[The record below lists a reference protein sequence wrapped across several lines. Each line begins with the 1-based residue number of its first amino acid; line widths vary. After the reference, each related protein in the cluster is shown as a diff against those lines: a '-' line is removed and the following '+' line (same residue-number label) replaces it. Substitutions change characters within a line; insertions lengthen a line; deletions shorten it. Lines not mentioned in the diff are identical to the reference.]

1 MTQRDQSSLPPAD
14 WIDFQRKYWDAWT
27 QVGQQLFD
35 TVGAQGKADPWT
47 QALEHWGKALAG
59 SAPCEVE
66 EFVTKLLSQAKAYFR
81 LAEEMSRAFE
91 SATVAGQSAMDW
103 QEQIRQATTGIKQA
117 FAGSGPETQDL
128 MRQVMAFWEL
138 PLDTWQRTASSLA
151 VLPGDYLQHLKDLD
165 FGRAAGVPE
174 QGIEHFLSVPG
185 VGYTRE
191 WQEQLQT
198 HSRLLLEYQKAYQ
211 RYASAYAQFGLQCV
225 EEFETALKRL
235 AEEGKAI
242 GSTREFYDLWVDC
255 CETSYARFVSTDEY
269 SELHGELINRLMALK
284 FHGTSMI
291 DEALGAMNMPTQ
303 REINTLLR
311 RFEEM
316 RREAKDVQAEL
327 QRLHDQIERLGAPRT
342 EKAAAAPDRS
352 PRKRAKRVATP
363 VAPPERTA
371 RGG

>member
-1 MTQRDQSSLPPAD
+1 MAQDQSSPPSGD
-14 WIDFQRKYWDAWT
+14 WIDFQRKYWETWR

-35 TVGAQGKADPWT
+35 SVAAKGKTDPWT
-47 QALEHWGKALAG
+47 EALEHWGKALAG

-66 EFVTKLLSQAKAYFR
+66 DFVAKLLAQAKAYFR
-81 LAEEMSRAFE
+81 LAEEMSRTFE
-91 SATVAGQSAMDW
+91 SAMASGQSVMDW
-103 QEQIRQATTGIKQA
+103 QEQIRQATAGMKQA
-117 FAGSGPETQDL
+117 FAGSSSETQNL

-165 FGRAAGVPE
+165 LDRAATARD
-174 QGIEHFLSVPG
+174 QAIEHFLSAPG

-198 HSRLLLEYQKAYQ
+198 HHRLLLEYQAAYQ
-211 RYASAYAQFGLQCV
+211 KYAAAYAQFGQQCV
-225 EEFETALKRL
+225 EQLETTLGKL
-235 AEEGKAI
+235 AEEGKVI

-255 CETSYARFVSTDEY
+255 CEATYARFVSTDEY
-269 SELHGELINRLMALK
+269 SELHGQLINRLMALK
-284 FHGTSMI
+284 LHGASMI

-316 RREAKDVQAEL
+316 RRETKGVQAEL
-327 QRLHDQIERLGAPRT
+327 QRLREQMEQLTGRDPGKT
-342 EKAAAAPDRS
+342 AAASEAASRKKSKGVQAPAAS
-352 PRKRAKRVATP
+352 GERA
-363 VAPPERTA
+363 A